1 MVGGTAKANA
11 TTKANAK
18 AFHEWVI
25 QVKMLSR
32 VFVFN
37 FSGQDRDAYASPGIV
52 CP

>member
-1 MVGGTAKANA
+1 MVGGTAKA
-11 TTKANAK
+11 TTKAK

-37 FSGQDRDAYASPGIV
+37 FSGKHCDAYASPGIV
-52 CP
+52 CA